1 MKKTEVYNLAVQQE
15 IVSSSVCFL
24 FTTARKVI
32 DVINNWAVNINKM
45 VWMYKFTHLEVY
57 LPLSLE

>member
-32 DVINNWAVNINKM
+32 DVINN
-45 VWMYKFTHLEVY
+45 
-57 LPLSLE
+57 